1 MYKRQVLL
9 YADARRAD
17 GRWETVVGQETRELH
32 ESPDVMEAFSRLSSD
47 MDPESLAY
55 AVLSDRELWNGADLR
70 KIDGLPEMLS
80 ENLAG

>member
-1 MYKRQVLL
+1 
-9 YADARRAD
+9 
-17 GRWETVVGQETRELH
+17 
-32 ESPDVMEAFSRLSSD
+32 